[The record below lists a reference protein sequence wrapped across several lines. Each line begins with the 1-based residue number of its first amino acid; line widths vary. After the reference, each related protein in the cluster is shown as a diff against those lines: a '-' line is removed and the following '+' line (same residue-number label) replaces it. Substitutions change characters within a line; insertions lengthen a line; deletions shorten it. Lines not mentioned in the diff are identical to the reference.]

1 MTDPRHSP
9 LNTGEIR
16 AWWET
21 CARSVN
27 TPTPHWTIP
36 VLCDEVDRLRAEM
49 DHLRRVVRA
58 ADQMAAENESAARR
72 VTGEAGEARG
82 GVHVEVTRLRA
93 ENDRLTA
100 ENRRLMEAARL

>member
-1 MTDPRHSP
+1 MADRPDTAA
-9 LNTGEIR
+9 IR
-16 AWWET
+16 KWWDDQAAT
-21 CARSVN
+21 VN
-27 TPTPHWTIP
+27 APTPHWTIP
-36 VLCDEVDRLRAEM
+36 ALCDEVDRLRAEM